1 MEVSKLNV
9 QKGKKP
15 DAKHKRV
22 AVEEHFST
30 VEHLDHLRAI
40 LEKTYPD
47 PKVVDEERFIASDA
61 PFLSISDTPQVRE
74 MLESLLDMGEGR
86 LKAMN
91 TFGIDMQVLS
101 FVSPG
106 VQVFDAATG
115 TQMAKKVNEELSR
128 VANEHPTRFAG
139 LASLALQNPNEAADE
154 LERSVKDLG
163 LKGACICTHTKGEY
177 PDGKK
182 YRVIFRRAHELDVP
196 IYLHPRGPSPGMIEP
211 YLGYPFLDGAMLG
224 FAAEAGLSALRL
236 ICSGLFDEY
245 PRLKIV
251 LGHLG
256 EAIPF
261 WLSRID
267 NFWKRGPLS
276 TMLNKSPSQYFQDN
290 FFVTTSGMFS
300 EPAFKCIL
308 STLGAGRILF
318 AVDYPMESPEEAIKF
333 MEETPINDNDK
344 EKIYYLN
351 AERVFSL

>member
-1 MEVSKLNV
+1 MNEP
-9 QKGKKP
+9 KGKRP
-15 DAKHKRV
+15 AAKYKKI

-47 PKVVDEERFIASDA
+47 QKVIDEERFIASDA
-61 PFLSISDTPQVRE
+61 PFLPISGTPEVRE
-74 MLESLLDMGEGR
+74 MLESLLDMSEGR
-86 LKAMN
+86 LQAMN

-106 VQVFDAATG
+106 VQVFDAANG
-115 TQMAKKVNEELSR
+115 IQMARKVNEELSK
-128 VANEHPTRFAG
+128 VVNEHPTRFAG
-139 LASLALQNPNEAADE
+139 LASLALQDPNEAADE

-163 LKGACICTHTKGEY
+163 LKGACISTHTKGAY
-177 PDGKK
+177 PDEKK
-182 YRVIFRRAHELDVP
+182 YRVIFQRAHQLDVP
-196 IYLHPRGPSPGMIEP
+196 IYLHPRGPSPDMIRP
-211 YLGYPFLDGAMLG
+211 YLVYPFLDSAMLG

-245 PRLKIV
+245 PRLKVV

-276 TMLNKSPSQYFQDN
+276 MTLKKSPSQYFQDN

-300 EPAFKCIL
+300 EPAFKCTL
-308 STLGAGRILF
+308 SMLGADHILF

-333 MEETPINDNDK
+333 MEEAPVNDNDK
-344 EKIYYLN
+344 EKIYRLN
-351 AERVFSL
+351 AEKVFSL